1 MNGWQKSALGIA
13 MALSTLACDGSS
25 EDPTQTR
32 ASDVKQEAREAI
44 ETTQDYVADR
54 SRALEEQAS
63 RALQQVDRSIEEAR
77 ARSEQASEEAQARI
91 ESAIEEAREIRRD
104 LQQEVEQLGEQG
116 AATWEGSRQRL
127 ADALSEAEE
136 AQKEIA
142 AALTG
147 SGEAEAEP

>member
-1 MNGWQKSALGIA
+1 MNGWQKSALAIA

-32 ASDVKQEAREAI
+32 ASDVKQETKEAI

-54 SRALEEQAS
+54 RRALEDQAS
-63 RALQQVDRSIEEAR
+63 QALQQVDQS
-77 ARSEQASEEAQARI
+77 
-91 ESAIEEAREIRRD
+91 IEEAREIRRD

-116 AATWEGSRQRL
+116 AATWEVSRQRL
-127 ADALSEAEE
+127 ADALREAEE

-147 SGEAEAEP
+147 SGEAEAAP